1 MGEYVNAQAG
11 PSSLSSLA
19 KTKARKNGNKP
30 KFQKRSKPRSEEAQ
44 VIEALDR
51 QVMEFE
57 ATPDL
62 TDFADLPISPNTK
75 KGLKK
80 AYFIKMTDIQARSI
94 PLSLK
99 GKDVLGAART
109 GSGKTLAFL
118 VPVLEMLYRKKW
130 GPQDGLGALIISP
143 TRELAAQIFDVLR
156 SIGGYHSFSAGLV
169 IGGKNLKDERE
180 RLNRMNILVATPGRL
195 LQHMDQA
202 FGFDC
207 DNLQMIVLDE
217 ADRILDMNFSRT
229 VNALLAHLPRTRQTL
244 LFSATQTESVKD
256 LARLC
261 LNDPVYVGV
270 KEQGS
275 ETATP
280 KSLEQHYVV
289 CELDEKLNVLWSFIK
304 SHLQSKVLVFFSSGK
319 QVRFVYET
327 FCRLRPGV
335 SLMHLHGKQKQ
346 ATRLG
351 TCAKFTST
359 KHAVLLST
367 DLAARGLD
375 FPSVDWVLQV
385 DAPEDAETYIHRV
398 GRTARYESRGK
409 GLLLL
414 CPSEEEGMMAALKEK
429 EIKIEKIKIKQSKT
443 QSIEKHL
450 QNLAFQDPEIK
461 YLGQKA
467 FVSYMR
473 SVFLHKDKSI
483 FRIDELPAEKFAA
496 SLGLPGAPKIKFLSK
511 DAAKKRKNASYV
523 EKGESR
529 KEAALASN
537 EDERSDDGSGDN
549 ASSREDV
556 AEEDS
561 GMQQIEEDEDRM
573 KKSGAIRTKYDRMF
587 ERKNQNILSEHYTKL
602 VDHQQSGNGDEDEDD
617 FITLRRADHDLDI
630 PNFSS
635 QPTPSLASASDLHAT
650 SKRKLKIGQS
660 KKAMLKYKGQ
670 GEKLLFDD
678 EGKAHKIYEM
688 REVEEEFK
696 DRDALDV
703 AKEFAEG
710 ERGKLKEADVEDKAQ
725 VKEKKREKKRKRK
738 EKERQERAAAGSSG
752 LQVGS
757 TLDDGYSS
765 PSFDFI
771 SSGSDA
777 DDDTYNVPPT
787 KKQKDAKRLEIAP
800 TEIGTSL
807 EDEEALALRLLGR

>member
-1 MGEYVNAQAG
+1 MGESVNAQAG
-11 PSSLSSLA
+11 PSSPSGLV
-19 KTKARKNGNKP
+19 KTKARKSGKKP
-30 KFQKRSKPRSEEAQ
+30 KFHKRSKPRSEAQ
-44 VIEALDR
+44 VIDALDR
-51 QVMEFE
+51 QAMEFE
-57 ATPDL
+57 ANPDL

-80 AYFIKMTDIQARSI
+80 AYFVKMTDIQARSI

-118 VPVLEMLYRKKW
+118 VPVLEMLYRKRW

-195 LQHMDQA
+195 LQHMDQT

-207 DNLQMIVLDE
+207 DNLQMLVLDE

-229 VNALLAHLPRTRQTL
+229 VNALLAHLPRTRQSL

-261 LNDPVYVGV
+261 LKDPVYVGV
-270 KEQGS
+270 KEEGS

-414 CPSEEEGMMAALKEK
+414 CPSEEEGMMAALKTK

-483 FRIDELPAEKFAA
+483 FKIDELPVEKFAV

-511 DAAKKRKNASYV
+511 EAAKKRKNASYLEKQPRKEV
-523 EKGESR
+523 ALALDKGEQ
-529 KEAALASN
+529 
-537 EDERSDDGSGDN
+537 SDDTSGDN
-549 ASSREDV
+549 ASSQD
-556 AEEDS
+556 DS
-561 GMQQIEEDEDRM
+561 GEEYKSTQQIEENEDRT
-573 KKSGAIRTKYDRMF
+573 KKNGAVRTKYDRMF

-602 VDHQQSGNGDEDEDD
+602 VDHHQSGNGDEDEDD
-617 FITLRRADHDLDI
+617 FITLKRADHDLDTSNI
-630 PNFSS
+630 SS
-635 QPTPSLASASDLHAT
+635 QPTPSASLTPTSDLHAT

-660 KKAMLKYKGQ
+660 KKAMLRYKGQ
-670 GEKLLFDD
+670 GEKILFDD
-678 EGKAHKIYEM
+678 EGKAHKVYEM
-688 REVEEEFK
+688 RGVEEEFK

-725 VKEKKREKKRKRK
+725 AKEKKREKKRKRK
-738 EKERQERAAAGSSG
+738 EKERQERATAGSGG
-752 LQVGS
+752 LQVGP

-777 DDDTYNVPPT
+777 DDDTFDIPPT
-787 KKQKDAKRLEIAP
+787 KKRKNAKLEITP